1 MRSRLTVSLALLS
14 ALLAAPALAQSPQAY
29 VAPTAPAAANN
40 NQIATTAWVNTLFN
54 SGTPLA
60 NITGLGTGVAT
71 FLATPSGANLL
82 SALTTK
88 TGTGVPVFGT
98 APNITAP
105 TGIVKAD
112 VGLGNVANVDTTNA
126 SNIGSG
132 NLADARMPNTAWSAF
147 TPAYSCGT
155 ATFTNNSSRAKTWGK
170 ATFWEIDVTITAI
183 GTCTSTLSF
192 TVPVAANSGAGG
204 GGKDVA
210 ATGAGVSCAISASTA
225 SLVCSPSTG
234 GNYAVN
240 FRVLLSGVYENQ

>member
-1 MRSRLTVSLALLS
+1 MGVTMRRLSLSIALLS
-14 ALLAAPALAQSPQAY
+14 ALLVAPALAQSPSIMAQ
-29 VAPTAPAAANN
+29 VAPTAPIATNN

-112 VGLGNVANVDTTNA
+112 VGLGNVANADTTNA

-155 ATFTNNSSRAKTWGK
+155 ATYRPIRAVRLLLLTIHRELRLGAKRPFGKSMLQSR
-170 ATFWEIDVTITAI
+170 
-183 GTCTSTLSF
+183 
-192 TVPVAANSGAGG
+192 
-204 GGKDVA
+204 
-210 ATGAGVSCAISASTA
+210 
-225 SLVCSPSTG
+225 
-234 GNYAVN
+234 
-240 FRVLLSGVYENQ
+240 R